1 MIPLR
6 DANPTR
12 ARPVITIAIVT
23 VCFIGFGIELMIQA
37 TGGDR
42 ALGTFLLRFGL
53 VPADLTASLGGGR
66 LLEPPVLTLI
76 TYQFLHGGW
85 LHIGGNLLYL
95 WIFGNNV
102 EDRLGKIGFL
112 LFFLAGGVV
121 AGLAQ
126 VAFDPTAREPL
137 IGASGAI
144 AAVLGA
150 YFVLFPG
157 ARVLSIVFLV
167 FFFQLVEVP
176 AVLIL
181 GLWFVL
187 QVIDGLAS
195 FGIHEAV
202 GGVAIFA
209 HIAGFLVG
217 ILVGIVVRR
226 TPARRVVHLD

>member
-1 MIPLR
+1 VIPLR

-12 ARPVITIAIVT
+12 TRPVVTIAIVIA
-23 VCFIGFGIELMIQA
+23 CFIGFGIELMIQA

-42 ALGTFLLRFGL
+42 ALESFLLRFGL
-53 VPADLTASLGGGR
+53 VPVDLTASFGSGR
-66 LLEPPVLTLI
+66 VLEPPVLTLI

-126 VAFDPTAREPL
+126 VAVDPSTSEPL

-195 FGIHEAV
+195 FGISEAV

-217 ILVGIVVRR
+217 VLVGLVVRR
-226 TPARRVVHLD
+226 TPSRRVALRD

>member
-12 ARPVITIAIVT
+12 RRPVVTTAIIGACFVT
-23 VCFIGFGIELMIQA
+23 FAIELGLQLS
-37 TGGDR
+37 GGED
-42 ALGTFLLRFGL
+42 ALSRLFETFGL
-53 VPADLTASLGGGR
+53 VPADLTAALRSGNFFSL
-66 LLEPPVLTLI
+66 PVLTLV

-85 LHIGGNLLYL
+85 IHIGANLLYL

-102 EDRLGKIGFL
+102 EDRLGRPAYLAFY
-112 LFFLAGGVV
+112 LAGGVV

-126 VAFDPTAREPL
+126 VAIDPSSTVPL
-137 IGASGAI
+137 VGASGAI

-150 YFVLFPG
+150 YAVLFPR
-157 ARVLSIVFLV
+157 ARVLAIVFLV
-167 FFFQLVEVP
+167 VFFELTEVP
-176 AVLIL
+176 SVVVL

-195 FGIHEAV
+195 LGVEDVV

-209 HIAGFLVG
+209 HIAGFVAGLVVG
-217 ILVGIVVRR
+217 ALVRG
-226 TPARRVVHLD
+226 ARPKPLGAG

>member
-12 ARPVITIAIVT
+12 RRPVVTITIIAL
-23 VCFIGFGIELMIQA
+23 CFLVFAVELAIQA
-37 TGGDR
+37 TGGEEALADFFRSFGVVPVDLVDALR
-42 ALGTFLLRFGL
+42 AGRIL
-53 VPADLTASLGGGR
+53 DLSVAS
-66 LLEPPVLTLI
+66 LI

-85 LHIGGNLLYL
+85 IHIGANLLYL

-102 EDRLGKIGFL
+102 EDRLGRPAYL
-112 LFFLAGGVV
+112 LFYLAGGVL
-121 AGLAQ
+121 AAFAQ
-126 VAFDPTAREPL
+126 VIIDPSSDVPL
-137 IGASGAI
+137 VGASGAI

-150 YFVLFPG
+150 YVVTFPR

-167 FFFQLVEVP
+167 VFFQLTEVP
-176 AVLIL
+176 AVLVL

-195 FGIHEAV
+195 LGVEDVV

-209 HIAGFLVG
+209 HIGGFVAGMLVG
-217 ILVGIVVRR
+217 LLVRGLRPRPIGVG
-226 TPARRVVHLD
+226 

>member
-1 MIPLR
+1 
-6 DANPTR
+6 
-12 ARPVITIAIVT
+12 V
-23 VCFIGFGIELMIQA
+23 
-37 TGGDR
+37 
-42 ALGTFLLRFGL
+42 
-53 VPADLTASLGGGR
+53 
-66 LLEPPVLTLI
+66 LEPPVLTLI

-126 VAFDPTAREPL
+126 VAVDTSTSEPL

-195 FGIHEAV
+195 FGISEAV

-217 ILVGIVVRR
+217 VLVGLVVRR
-226 TPARRVVHLD
+226 TPSRRVALRD